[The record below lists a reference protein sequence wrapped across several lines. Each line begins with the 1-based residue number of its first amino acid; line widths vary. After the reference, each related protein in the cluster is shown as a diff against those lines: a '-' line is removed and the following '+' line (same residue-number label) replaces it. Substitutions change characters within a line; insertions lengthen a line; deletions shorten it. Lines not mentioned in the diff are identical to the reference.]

1 MSVVLLVLILQ
12 KCSLVL
18 VVLLI
23 SGGLFMFTYESTQFN
38 MLGFLLVLTAS
49 VLSGVRWTLSQMVLQ
64 RNDLGRQFFMDVVT
78 DFFTCNTMTWVRM
91 LPPANSR
98 VEINLSL

>member
-1 MSVVLLVLILQ
+1 MSVVLLMVILQ

-64 RNDLGRQFFMDVVT
+64 RNDLGKHFFYECCHR
-78 DFFTCNTMTWVRM
+78 FFYLQHNDLGAQRCLLGATQQ
-91 LPPANSR
+91 A
-98 VEINLSL
+98 